1 MLNVGGLKIS
11 EATSFRTI
19 SAFLRQGLL
28 CLGLAVSIAGC
39 NEDAS
44 TLDDFFRGYSVSPSP
59 YTLSG
64 TSGNPALVVGND
76 ALQITGTP
84 NTPGSTGY
92 DFQTLSVGE
101 VGAGVTISVKN
112 TSTVGIYIQSIS
124 LVDHTGS
131 ENPNFL
137 ITPNSNPANNCPTGS
152 NALAS
157 GASCSFV
164 LNFQPQVVGSIE
176 FPMAVYYGLNGSY
189 YPFVSFASFIG
200 TGVSRPT
207 FAGLN
212 TIDPATVSTTRV
224 ALNWAQASNA
234 NHYLVY
240 KCLADP
246 SSPLNCL
253 SGDPS
258 TALSIDSTV
267 NGVSATGTVV
277 TGLAPDTYYL
287 FRVEALN
294 SVSQSDGN
302 AIIQSAKTDTLGH
315 FDAIPDLTLAEGQ
328 TGLTVDLSNL
338 CTDSEMNQPSS
349 IALVSQSDPDGNCV
363 LGPSANQIQ
372 CTPQFKTGHANWSSQ
387 LSISCQL
394 NDAPSAFTQTLTLNV
409 SDVNRAPV
417 MIPITPSTV
426 LAGSDFVVHAS
437 APDPD
442 GDGVVFSCKYD
453 SLVDGGV
460 TSGAA
465 DCSGLINSDGS
476 SATFN
481 ASTGTL
487 GWAPPLSSAQHSY
500 EFKMTAVDPYGRTGS
515 SVFTLAVQPPPPSN
529 LTSIL
534 SVASSTI
541 ASGSTTTVTLQ
552 GRDTRNNP
560 LTYGG
565 NSPIV
570 ISMSSGSSSGQLSA
584 LTDHGDGTYSVTF
597 TGRFVGTATLTASI
611 LGDSIFT
618 SLPTIT
624 VTPGPVS
631 VAQSTVSV
639 SSATLASGSTST
651 LTLIAKDALGNRIT
665 TGGLSVGFNLSGAIG
680 RSTGTISAVNDHG
693 DGSYTATFTGVGS
706 GTAATVGAT
715 LGGIAVS
722 SSLPTVTVTPGAFS
736 LANSIV
742 SASPAGSS
750 VVSGSS
756 VSLILSAKDAAG
768 NQITSGG
775 QTGLS
780 FFASGGT
787 STATLGSVTDRG
799 DGTYA
804 GSFTGVLAGTAL
816 TLVAK
821 QGAAS
826 STSSVSLTVVPGSYS
841 GLTSFV
847 SLSTSSITSGT
858 SSTLATL
865 QLKDAAGNITTSA
878 TPLSVSFYQVD
889 GSSTVTLGGV
899 SDQSN
904 GSYTANLTGVI
915 AGGTSHLSARIAG
928 TALSSTAPSFT
939 VSPGTISVS
948 QSTLTASASTIVS
961 GSTVSLTLVAKDAAG
976 NFIVDGGRTIVFGA
990 SGGTSTGTFTATSD
1004 GGNGTYSAS
1013 FTGLRAGTAT
1023 TMTATIDS
1031 ALFLGTSPTIQ
1042 VQPGAISLTQSS
1054 LTTSSSSLTAG
1065 TAATLTVVLKDAN
1078 DNLILDASKA
1088 PSLTA
1093 AMSASTAGLS
1103 QASFSSFTPVI
1114 GSDGTYQSSAT
1125 ATTAGSSN
1133 TIRVTLAGSG
1143 VLSTQPSWSVSPGSV
1158 SATVSTVSTSSNSV
1172 IDDGV
1177 STATITVTLKD
1188 QYSNLVSG
1196 KAVSLASSR
1205 AGLDTISAASGTSD
1219 SNGQVT
1225 FTVKSSASGNSAYT
1239 ATNSTDSLAIT
1250 PTATVSFIAGPVIA
1264 SNSTITNSGGSPTD
1278 NNSDTVTITVNL
1290 KDSTLNGVPGK
1301 SVTLNSNRS
1310 NFDTITP
1317 PLVTTDSSGSAA
1329 FTVKSSRAGTSIY
1342 TATNISDTP
1351 NITLSTTTSVTYQLA
1366 PLSPS
1371 LSTVVSDI
1379 NSLQADGVY
1388 QATVTVTALNLNSNP
1403 LSGQTVT
1410 LSSNQSDTISPASAT
1425 TNSSGVASFTVSST
1439 TVHNSTLT
1447 AAVNGTALNTRP
1459 NVAFVAM
1466 VPDLSQSS
1474 LALSS
1479 SSIFKNGTSVATLI
1493 VRNDHGVVLTGGGL
1507 TVTFAASVGSGV
1519 SAGSFGPVAG
1529 TYSSTFT
1536 ASTKGTATTISATI
1550 TGYGQVSQTRSLTV
1564 QNTAPV
1570 ISAGLVNSA
1579 TTYSFPLNSNSYLP
1593 LVQGTAYTLATA
1605 TDADGDSLSYT
1616 CTYSTPGLSSG
1627 DSNFAAT
1634 GTLCTNLPSLTSV
1647 NGTLKVGTLSTS
1659 GSSLS
1664 WTPTNTQRGTYQ
1676 LVFTPTDGTTPGA
1689 TSTLNV
1695 TVRENSTTS
1704 NLLAALDAWYATNAT
1719 GLGSSVP
1726 SGVFGASSS
1735 GASWLN
1741 LLNGSAGQ
1749 SMNACTWS
1757 GSGVAAAP
1765 YSLLFDGAIAKMDLG
1780 SQVVNAS
1787 SRFAVETW
1795 VKPGVP
1801 TTAGAVIA
1809 GNGAMTANGFALR
1822 QSVSGLPGRAEFVV
1836 GKKYTSYR
1844 SLILSQQ
1851 PLGYW
1856 RFNET
1861 SGTTATDLSG
1871 NGYNGTYSTG
1881 ASGVTLGATG
1891 ALPNDTDKGI
1901 TGALNSTVNFGN
1913 VPALSFTGT
1922 QAFSMSFWL
1931 NPSQTTGGNTSI
1943 GTASNTTAG
1952 ASSMGWSVFFSS
1964 SNNYYPSGYIQY
1976 RFARSDGT
1984 INYFDNG
1991 TTKQWSGVNAC
2002 TFNSAPYCNSSDF
2015 ALNNYWHHYVVVY
2028 TGTAGSSDCGAA
2040 GTPTVCLYQD
2050 GALRSTFT
2058 TNAATTTIPSNTN
2071 PLRVIFGAPGSLDE
2085 LALFSSILT
2094 PTQILNQYTIGL
2106 GTVAPG
2112 NAILEDRPV
2121 GYWRLNETSGTTA
2134 FDYSGNGYHGTYAT
2148 PTPAAS
2154 PTNLPIFGQSG
2165 PLSGSGDSSTSTF
2178 FPSGSNVTLPTAV
2191 APSGSTAFSSE
2202 LWFNPD
2208 SSLGSGTYQLLLGGS
2223 NTRWLRLSGASHTL
2237 NYYFTWASVSV
2248 SDSTP
2253 NPSGTWVHVAVTYDP
2268 NLANGTLR
2276 LYRNGVQVS
2285 STSNFAWSGW
2295 QFAYTIGGAS
2305 SGNTFAGKL
2314 SEVAFFNYAL
2324 SAAQVANHYNSG
2336 NGAGWW
2342 YCQAKSPL
2350 SSSLWSLLSA
2360 VHDTS
2365 TGVSQ
2370 LYNNGQQECSVTPKL
2385 VDSNIV
2391 STQPA
2396 TNVWAGATPAGSNFW
2411 AGLMSTLKFFGTNDG
2426 TTQPLPS
2433 PSIAADFAAEANR
2446 YRATPVENIVTNGL
2460 VLNLDAANAQQGM
2473 GPFGTG
2479 CASTAL
2485 NWWDLSGLLNNG
2497 LLTSFPTTCST
2508 NGWQGAGT
2516 VASPYAL
2523 KLNGTSDWVNL
2534 PGNSSLTLGSA
2545 LSIVVWANT
2554 AAYGGTGNERLISYY
2569 QDANNSYALATPA
2582 DVGLKLA
2589 LTVRKA
2595 GAQINANYYA
2605 SPTAGTWQ
2613 QLAGTWD
2620 GTTARVYLNGVLG
2633 TTATVN
2639 GWLPGAT
2646 TTPTLCIGH
2655 NCNGTQYW
2663 NASIATVQI
2672 YNTALTQQQ
2681 IKQNCLAQEKR
2692 FTATPGIGSLCSA
2705 P

>member
-1 MLNVGGLKIS
+1 MLNVGGLKTS
-11 EATSFRTI
+11 EAKSFRT
-19 SAFLRQGLL
+19 SLAFTRQGLL
-28 CLGLAVSIAGC
+28 CLGLAFSISGC
-39 NEDAS
+39 NQDAT
-44 TLDDFFRGYSVSPSP
+44 TLDDFFRGYSLSPSP

-64 TSGNPALVVGND
+64 TAGNSALVVGND

-124 LVDHTGS
+124 IVDHTGS

-137 ITPNSNPANNCPTGS
+137 ITPNSDPTNNCPTGS

-164 LNFQPQVVGSIE
+164 LSFQPQFVGSIE

-234 NHYLVY
+234 NQYLVY

-246 SSPLNCL
+246 ASLLNCL
-253 SGDPS
+253 SGDPA
-258 TALSIDSTV
+258 TAMSLDSTV
-267 NGVSATGTVV
+267 NGVSSIGTVV
-277 TGLAPDTYYL
+277 NGLTPDTHYL

-294 SVSQSDGN
+294 TLTQSDGN
-302 AIIQSAKTDTLGH
+302 AIIQHAKTDTLGH
-315 FDAIPDLTLAEGQ
+315 FDVIPDLVLVEGQ

-349 IALVSQSDPDGNCV
+349 ITLVSQSDPDGNCV
-363 LGPSANQIQ
+363 IGPSANQIQ
-372 CTPQFKTGHANWSSQ
+372 CTPQFKVGHANWSSH
-387 LSISCQL
+387 LSIGCQL

-453 SLVDGGV
+453 SLVDGAV

-465 DCSGLINSDGS
+465 ECSGLINSDGS
-476 SATFN
+476 SASFN
-481 ASTGTL
+481 AITGRLNWT
-487 GWAPPLSSAQHSY
+487 PPLSSAQHSY
-500 EFKMTAVDPYGRTGS
+500 EFQLTAVDPYGRTGS
-515 SVFTLAVQPPPPSN
+515 SVFAVAIQPPPPSN

-534 SVASSTI
+534 SVASGTI

-552 GRDTRNNP
+552 GRDTRGNP

-570 ISMSSGSSSGQLSA
+570 ISMSSGSPSGQLSA

-597 TGRFVGTATLTASI
+597 TGRSVGTATLTASI
-611 LGDSIFT
+611 LGDVIFT

-624 VTPGPVS
+624 VSPGPVS

-639 SSATLASGSTST
+639 SSSTLSSGTTST
-651 LTLIAKDALGNRIT
+651 LTVIAKDALGNRIT
-665 TGGLSVGFNLSGAIG
+665 TGGMSVGFNLSGATG
-680 RSTGTISAVNDHG
+680 RSTGTISAVSDHG
-693 DGSYTATFTGVGS
+693 DGSYTATLTGVGS
-706 GTAATVGAT
+706 GSAATVGAT

-736 LANSIV
+736 LANSTV
-742 SASPAGSS
+742 SVTPAGSS

-756 VSLILSAKDAAG
+756 VDLILSAKDAAG
-768 NQITSGG
+768 NQLTSGG

-787 STATLGSVTDRG
+787 STATLGSVMDRG
-799 DGTYA
+799 DGTYM

-826 STSSVSLTVVPGSYS
+826 SSSSVSLTVVPGSYS
-841 GLTSFV
+841 GSTSLV

-865 QLKDAAGNITTSA
+865 QLKDAAGNATTSA

-904 GSYTANLTGVI
+904 GSYTTNLTGVI
-915 AGGTSHLSARIAG
+915 AGGTSHLSARIGGVAI
-928 TALSSTAPSFT
+928 SSTAPSFT
-939 VSPGTISVS
+939 VSPGVISVS
-948 QSTLTASASTIVS
+948 QSTLTASDSTVLS
-961 GSTVSLTLVAKDAAG
+961 GSAVSLTLVSKDAAG
-976 NFIVDGGRTIVFGA
+976 NFIFSGGRTVVFGT
-990 SGGTSTGTFTATSD
+990 SGGTSTGTVSTTSD

-1023 TMTATIDS
+1023 TVTALIDS
-1031 ALFLGTSPTIQ
+1031 TPFLGTSPTIQ
-1042 VQPGAISLTQSS
+1042 VQVGAISLTQSS
-1054 LTTSSSSLTAG
+1054 LTASSDELTAG
-1065 TAATLTVVLKDAN
+1065 NAATLTVVLKDAN

-1088 PSLTA
+1088 SSLTA
-1093 AMSASTAGLS
+1093 AMSAATAGLS
-1103 QASFSSFTPVI
+1103 QASFSSFAPVV
-1114 GSDGTYQSSAT
+1114 GNDGTYQSTAVAT
-1125 ATTAGSSN
+1125 AAGSSN
-1133 TIRVTLAGSG
+1133 TMRVTLAGSG
-1143 VLSTQPSWSVSPGSV
+1143 VLSTQPSWRVSPGSV
-1158 SATVSTVSTSSNSV
+1158 SATVSTVSASSSSV

-1196 KAVSLASSR
+1196 KALSLASSR

-1225 FTVKSSASGNSAYT
+1225 FTVKSSTSGNSVFT
-1239 ATNSTDSLAIT
+1239 ATNSTDSLEMT

-1264 SNSTITNSGGSPTD
+1264 SNSTIVNSGGSPTD
-1278 NNSDTVTITVNL
+1278 NNSDTVIITVTL

-1310 NFDTITP
+1310 SSDTITP
-1317 PLVTTDSSGSAA
+1317 ALATTDSLGRAV
-1329 FTVKSSRAGTSIY
+1329 FTVNSSRAGTSIY

-1371 LSTVVSDI
+1371 LSTVVSDV

-1388 QATVTVTALNLNSNP
+1388 QATVTVTALNLGSNP

-1410 LSSNQSDTISPASAT
+1410 LSSNQADTISPASAT
-1425 TNSSGVASFTVSST
+1425 TNSSGVATFTISST
-1439 TVHNSTLT
+1439 TVHTSTLT
-1447 AAVNGTALNTRP
+1447 AAVNSTTLNAQP

-1474 LALSS
+1474 LTLSS
-1479 SSIFKNGTSVATLI
+1479 SSIFKNGTSVASL
-1493 VRNDHGVVLTGGGL
+1493 VVKNDHGVALTGGGL
-1507 TVTFAASVGSGV
+1507 TVTFAASGGSGV
-1519 SAGSFGPVAG
+1519 SVGSFGPVIG
-1529 TYSSTFT
+1529 TYASTFT

-1550 TGYGQVSQTRSLTV
+1550 TGFGQVTQTRSLTV

-1570 ISAGLVNSA
+1570 ISAGLVSSA
-1579 TTYSFPLNSNSYLP
+1579 TTYSFPLNSNSFLP
-1593 LVQGTAYTLATA
+1593 LVQGTAYTLAAA
-1605 TDADGDSLSYT
+1605 TDADGDSVSYT
-1616 CTYSTPGLSSG
+1616 CTYSTPGLAVG
-1627 DSNFAAT
+1627 DPNFAAA

-1647 NGTLKVGTLSTS
+1647 NETVQVGTLSAS
-1659 GSSLS
+1659 GGSLS

-1676 LVFTPTDGTTPGA
+1676 FVFTPTDGTTSGVA
-1689 TSTLNV
+1689 STLNV

-1719 GLGSSVP
+1719 GFGSSVP

-1735 GASWLN
+1735 ATSWLN
-1741 LLNGSAGQ
+1741 LLSGSGGQ
-1749 SMNACTWS
+1749 TMNACTWS

-1765 YSLLFDGAIAKMDLG
+1765 YSLSFDGAIARLDLG
-1780 SQVVNAS
+1780 SQVVNS
-1787 SRFAVETW
+1787 SSKFAIETW
-1795 VKPGVP
+1795 VKPGLP
-1801 TTAGAVIA
+1801 TTSGAVIV

-1822 QSVSGLPGRAEFVV
+1822 QSVSGLPGRSEFVV
-1836 GKKYTSYR
+1836 GQKNLKYQDVV
-1844 SLILSQQ
+1844 LAQG
-1851 PLGYW
+1851 PVGYW
-1856 RFNET
+1856 RLNES
-1861 SGTTATDLSG
+1861 SGTVATELTGSG
-1871 NGYNGTYSTG
+1871 NNGTYSG
-1881 ASGVTLGATG
+1881 SITLGATG
-1891 ALPNDTDKGI
+1891 ALTQEAPNLAASFASGGTLTLPTSYGYAA
-1901 TGALNSTVNFGN
+1901 TGQFSVSRWLYFPSNSV
-1913 VPALSFTGT
+1913 
-1922 QAFSMSFWL
+1922 Q
-1931 NPSQTTGGNTSI
+1931 
-1943 GTASNTTAG
+1943 
-1952 ASSMGWSVFFSS
+1952 
-1964 SNNYYPSGYIQY
+1964 NYYPG
-1976 RFARSDGT
+1976 FGT
-1984 INYFDNG
+1984 MSFGGPVGILMTPYGGFNNNG
-1991 TTKQWSGVNAC
+1991 SAVGIGVNAFTSYGGTTYNVTAGQC
-2002 TFNSAPYCNSSDF
+2002 VRYLSVPILNSWYHEAWIWDGINAQITRYYDGTVKDTITSTTNFACPGNGSVPFAAVLANYNSAG
-2015 ALNNYWHHYVVVY
+2015 
-2028 TGTAGSSDCGAA
+2028 TGRA
-2040 GTPTVCLYQD
+2040 
-2050 GALRSTFT
+2050 FT
-2058 TNAATTTIPSNTN
+2058 
-2071 PLRVIFGAPGSLDE
+2071 
-2085 LALFSSILT
+2085 SSIQPMLMDDLAIFNYNLNPAQVLSQSNAGRT
-2094 PTQILNQYTIGL
+2094 PSTY
-2106 GTVAPG
+2106 PG
-2112 NAILEDRPV
+2112 NVILADQPA

-2134 FDYSGNGYHGTYAT
+2134 LDYSGNNQNGAFIGGAT
-2148 PTPAAS
+2148 LNQTGA
-2154 PTNLPIFGQSG
+2154 
-2165 PLSGSGDSSTSTF
+2165 
-2178 FPSGSNVTLPTAV
+2178 
-2191 APSGSTAFSSE
+2191 
-2202 LWFNPD
+2202 
-2208 SSLGSGTYQLLLGGS
+2208 
-2223 NTRWLRLSGASHTL
+2223 LSGAGDSDTSPLFDGSTGYVQVPYSASLNPSKFSVELWVNVTGGAGTNRSPITSRDNLLGYIIYANTSNVWQFWIGNGSAWVITGNTPVSLNTWTHLSMTYDGTTL
-2237 NYYFTWASVSV
+2237 RAYVNGVLSQSTTGSLSLNTSRPLRIAAGVTE
-2248 SDSTP
+2248 STP
-2253 NPSGTWVHVAVTYDP
+2253 S
-2268 NLANGTLR
+2268 
-2276 LYRNGVQVS
+2276 LY
-2285 STSNFAWSGW
+2285 FP
-2295 QFAYTIGGAS
+2295 
-2305 SGNTFAGKL
+2305 GKVD
-2314 SEVAFFNYAL
+2314 EVAIYNYAL
-2324 SAAQVANHYNSG
+2324 SPTQVANHYNSG
-2336 NGAGWW
+2336 KGAGWW
-2342 YCQAKSPL
+2342 YCQSRSPL
-2350 SSSLWSLLSA
+2350 SNSFWNLLSA

-2385 VDSNIV
+2385 VDSSIV

-2396 TNVWAGATPAGSNFW
+2396 TNVWAGATPIGSNFW

-2433 PSIAADFAAEANR
+2433 PSVAADFAAEANR

-2460 VLNLDAANAQQGM
+2460 VLNLDAANAQQGVGTF
-2473 GPFGTG
+2473 GPG

-2485 NWWDLSGLLNNG
+2485 SWWDLSGLLNNG
-2497 LLTSFPTTCST
+2497 LLTNFPTTCST
-2508 NGWQGAGT
+2508 NGWQGLGT

-2523 KLNGTSDWVNL
+2523 RLNGTSNWVNI

-2554 AAYGGTGNERLISYY
+2554 AVFGGTGHDRLISYY
-2569 QDANNSYALATPA
+2569 QDANNSYALSVPN
-2582 DVGLKLA
+2582 DGGLRLA

-2595 GAQINANYYA
+2595 GAQMTSNYHA

-2613 QLAGTWD
+2613 QFAGTWD
-2620 GTTARVYLNGVLG
+2620 GTTARVYRNGALG
-2633 TTATVN
+2633 TTVTGN

-2646 TTPTLCIGH
+2646 TTPTLCIGRS
-2655 NCNGTQYW
+2655 CNGTQYW

-2692 FTATPGIGSLCSA
+2692 FTTTPGTGSLCAA